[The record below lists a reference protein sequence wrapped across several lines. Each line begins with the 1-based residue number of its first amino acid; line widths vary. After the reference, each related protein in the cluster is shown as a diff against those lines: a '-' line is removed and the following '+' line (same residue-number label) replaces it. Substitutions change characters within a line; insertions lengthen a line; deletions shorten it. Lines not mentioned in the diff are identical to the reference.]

1 MFHRRV
7 QTVMMRNFIQSIRNL
22 ALCKKGMAATEF
34 ALLLPVMI
42 TLFFGMLETSD
53 VATENRRVAIAVNTI
68 SDLAAQSTQL
78 TYDDI
83 SNLIGGALE
92 ILDPVAGTE
101 VNVNVMSV
109 ILDPNDGPII
119 HWSRDELGAQPYQPG
134 DPYTSLNDNTV
145 LNPLGSLIVVEI
157 TYPYLPPF
165 TSYFVS
171 APVMFTKKSIRW
183 PRLVN
188 RVQLCDN
195 NGANCST

>member
-1 MFHRRV
+1 MIIKTFF
-7 QTVMMRNFIQSIRNL
+7 QTIRHL
-22 ALCKKGMAATEF
+22 ASCKRGMAATEF

-83 SNLIGGALE
+83 NSLIDGALE
-92 ILDPVAGTE
+92 ILDPVTGTT
-101 VNVNVMSV
+101 VNVNVIS
-109 ILDPNDGPII
+109 IITDPNGDPII
-119 HWSRDELGAQPYQPG
+119 HWSRDELGAQPYTPG
-134 DPYTSLNDNTV
+134 DQYTSLNDNTV

-171 APVMFTKKSIRW
+171 SPVVFAKTSIRW
-183 PRLVN
+183 PRLVSKSAL
-188 RVQLCDN
+188 R
-195 NGANCST
+195 

>member
-1 MFHRRV
+1 MKTFFK
-7 QTVMMRNFIQSIRNL
+7 TIRHL
-22 ALCKKGMAATEF
+22 ASCKSGMAATEF

-68 SDLAAQSTQL
+68 SDLAAQSTML
-78 TYDDI
+78 TYDDVN
-83 SNLIGGALE
+83 NLIGGALQ
-92 ILDPVAGTE
+92 ILDPAAGTVPD
-101 VNVNVMSV
+101 VNVISV
-109 ILDPNDGPII
+109 ITDPNGDPII
-119 HWSRDELGAQPYQPG
+119 HWSRDRLGAQPYQPG

-157 TYPYLPPF
+157 TYPYSPPF

-171 APVMFTKKSIRW
+171 SPVLFAKTSIRW
-183 PRLVN
+183 PRLVSK
-188 RVQLCDN
+188 VQLCDN